1 MNSVPEH
8 QHKDFTYHTERRVEM
23 PGEVL
28 LNSQFTDLKLM
39 KRGKVRDV
47 YEVEDKLLI
56 VASDRMSAF
65 DVVMDDPI
73 PDKGKILTKLSLFWF
88 RHLASLVENH
98 IISSDPSEYPV
109 PCRKYWKELEGRSM
123 LVKKAVPLAVE
134 CIVRGY
140 LSGSGWTE
148 YVSSGSVCGI
158 SLPKGLR
165 ESDRLA
171 EPLFTP
177 STKAEQGLHDENISF
192 DRAAEILGRETAQRV
207 KELSLKIYEMGRAY
221 AAGKGIII
229 ADTKFEFGTV
239 GDRIILIDE
248 VLTPDSS
255 RFWPMDSYK
264 PGGPQMSFD
273 KQYLRDYL
281 SSLNWPKRPPP
292 PRLPQSITEKTR
304 GKYLEALERLTGSG
318 LA

>member
-1 MNSVPEH
+1 
-8 QHKDFTYHTERRVEM
+8 M
-23 PGEVL
+23 PDEIL
-28 LNSQFTDLKLM
+28 LKSQFSDLKLV

-88 RHLASLVENH
+88 KHLEPFVENH
-98 IISSDPSEYPV
+98 IITFRPAEYPE
-109 PCRKYWKELEGRSM
+109 PCRKYRKALNGRSM
-123 LVKKAVPLAVE
+123 LVKKAVPLPVE

-140 LSGSGWTE
+140 LSGSGWAE
-148 YVSSGSVCGI
+148 YQSSGSVCGI
-158 SLPKGLR
+158 SLSKGLR
-165 ESDRLA
+165 ESDRLP

-192 DRAAEILGRETAQRV
+192 DQAAEILGRKIAVQV
-207 KELSLKIYEMGRAY
+207 KELSLKIYELGREF
-221 AAGKGIII
+221 AAAKGIII
-229 ADTKFEFGTV
+229 ADTKFEFGAV

-255 RFWPMDSYK
+255 RFWPMETYE
-264 PGGPQMSFD
+264 PGGPQKSFD

-281 SSLNWPKRPPP
+281 SSLNWPKKPPP
-292 PRLPQSITEKTR
+292 PRLPQNIIEKTR
-304 GKYLEALERLTGSG
+304 EKYLEALERLTGTG
-318 LA
+318 LN